1 MDREI
6 TVRYS
11 PELIKFAVWKFW
23 ARSIGLGGFVAFAVT
38 SVAFV
43 YFLVSE
49 DRSWLLGF
57 LAAVVGLC
65 LIIGILSYFIYLNR
79 SMEKFKR
86 MEVPTAKFRF
96 TDERI
101 GIESNI
107 GWTEL
112 SWKMIDKVWKYPS
125 VWLVFIAKQG
135 YVTLPTADL
144 DEELK
149 QFITLQVKESD
160 GKTSNQSFE
169 PTAR

>member
-1 MDREI
+1 MDREV

-11 PELIKFAVWKFW
+11 RELIKFAVWKFW
-23 ARSIGLGGFVAFAVT
+23 TRAIGIGGFIAFLVV

-43 YFLVSE
+43 YFLVSG

-57 LAAVVGLC
+57 FGAVVGLC
-65 LIIGILSYFIYLNR
+65 LIIGVSSYFIYLNR

-86 MEVPTAKFRF
+86 METPVAKFRF

-112 SWKMIDKVWKYPS
+112 SWKMIEKIWKYPA

-135 YVTLPTADL
+135 YITLPTADL

-149 QFITLQVKESD
+149 RFITLKVKES
-160 GKTSNQSFE
+160 GGESI
-169 PTAR
+169 

>member
-6 TVRYS
+6 SVRYS

-23 ARSIGLGGFVAFAVT
+23 TRTIGPSGFGGFAV
-38 SVAFV
+38 VFVGFV
-43 YFLVSE
+43 YFLLVG
-49 DRSWLLGF
+49 DRSWFLGF
-57 LAAVVGLC
+57 LGAVVAVGLG
-65 LIIGILSYFIYLNR
+65 IGVVSYFIYLNR

-86 MEVPTAKFRF
+86 MEEPTAKFRF
-96 TDERI
+96 MDERI

-112 SWKMIDKVWKYPS
+112 SWKMIEKIWKYPS

-144 DEELK
+144 DKELI
-149 QFITLQVKESD
+149 QFITLKVKENSTTD
-160 GKTSNQSFE
+160 N
-169 PTAR
+169 

>member
-1 MDREI
+1 MDREV

-11 PELIKFAVWKFW
+11 PELIKLAVWKFW
-23 ARSIGLGGFVAFAVT
+23 ARSIGLGGFLAFAVAC
-38 SVAFV
+38 VAFV
-43 YFLVSE
+43 YFLMAG

-57 LAAVVGLC
+57 LGAIVGLG
-65 LIIGILSYFIYLNR
+65 LIVGILSYFIYLNR

-86 MEVPTAKFRF
+86 MEAPTAKFRF

-112 SWKMIDKVWKYPS
+112 SWKMIEKIWKYPT

-144 DEELK
+144 DEELR
-149 QFITLQVKESD
+149 QFITLKVKESG
-160 GKTSNQSFE
+160 GKDI
-169 PTAR
+169 